1 MKPPPFLLGATLA
14 FWGWQSDFLIP
25 GVLMGLIVESARF
38 VHARWEFSDEDFSR
52 VWTFCSLLFLAAGVY
67 AFTTNQGPSSFGG
80 LFSSPTLSAQ
90 RAAGTSSAKTA
101 AAVFR
106 WLPMIFFPF
115 LATQLFSMRDAIPL
129 TMISLILR
137 RRWKKAKQ
145 AGKPAPAQRNV
156 NIGYAYF
163 AGTLLAASVH
173 AAEGSTYFWGLALL
187 LTWALWAQRSRRFTF
202 AVWCAALAA
211 AVALGFAGQRG
222 LGQLQRYLGN
232 FNPAWFAHFMRRN
245 VDPRQ
250 SLTALGQVGEIK
262 TSGRIVIRLE
272 PKAGSPA
279 PTYLREASYR
289 VYGGFTWFAGS
300 SKDDFQPV
308 NEAPPNSGNWT
319 LLDGRTNPHTVN
331 IACYLEGMKGLSAA
345 GLLPLPAGVGRME
358 KLPAYVLSYSS
369 AGAVLAEG
377 PGLVIFDALYG
388 SGGTL
393 DSPPGTGST
402 TNESPRPTMGRYG
415 SYGRDD
421 SPTLTIPPPRKAE
434 HTNQDLRTPQHE
446 EPTLDP
452 VIADSKRR
460 ELIALRDRLLPRTSP
475 PPRKAEHTNQ
485 DLRLPEREEP
495 ALDRVI
501 ADLQLHGL
509 PRDEV
514 LQKVRG
520 YFAEKFTYRTW
531 QPPGKLGTNETAV
544 SRFLLKTRAGHCE
557 YFATATTLLLRRLD
571 LPARYAVGY
580 AVHETSGRGYVVRL
594 RDAHAWCLV
603 WNDDKKLWDDFDTTP
618 ASWVAEEGKHAS
630 AFQWLQDAW
639 TRLRFEFAKFRW
651 GQSNVR
657 KYLLIAIVPGL
668 AVLLYQI
675 LFRRGRRRKKVGD
688 AAPLEI
694 FNWPGLDSDFY
705 QLEKKL
711 TERGVPRGASE
722 PLNEWLE
729 RVAETP
735 GLAELCAPLQE
746 ILRLHYRYRFDP
758 LGLNEVDREVLRAET
773 RACLEKLSNAEKAV
787 AFGT

>member
-14 FWGWQSDFLIP
+14 FWGWQSEGFLIA
-25 GVLMGLIVESARF
+25 GLLMGLIVESARF
-38 VHARWEFSDEDFSR
+38 VHARWELSDEDFSR

-67 AFTTNQGPSSFGG
+67 AFNQNQGPASFGG
-80 LFSSPTLSAQ
+80 WFQDPSFRTQ
-90 RAAGTSSAKTA
+90 GRAGLSSANTA

-106 WLPMIFFPF
+106 WLPLIFFPF
-115 LATQLFSMRDAIPL
+115 LVAQLFSTRESIPL

-145 AGKPAPAQRNV
+145 AGKPAPAIRNV

-163 AGTLLAASVH
+163 VGTLLAASVH
-173 AAEGSTYFWGLALL
+173 TAENSKYFWGLALL
-187 LTWALWAQRSRRFTF
+187 LAWGLWAQRSRRF
-202 AVWCAALAA
+202 ALVVWCVALAA
-211 AVALGFAGQRG
+211 AVGLGFVGQRG

-232 FNPAWFAHFMRRN
+232 INAEWFARFMRRS
-245 VDPRQ
+245 VDPSQ
-250 SLTALGQVGEIK
+250 SLTALGRVGEIK

-279 PTYLREASYR
+279 PLYLREASYR
-289 VYGGFTWFAGS
+289 FYKGVSWQAGS

-308 NEAPPNSGNWT
+308 NEAPANSGNWT
-319 LLDGRTNPHTVN
+319 LLAGRTNARAVN
-331 IACYLEGMKGLSAA
+331 IACYLEGMKGISAA

-358 KLPAYVLSYSS
+358 KLPAYVLAYSS

-393 DSPPGTGST
+393 DSPPGTGAT
-402 TNESPRPTMGRYG
+402 TNEIPAPRRVRYG
-415 SYGRDD
+415 TAGHEDA
-421 SPTLTIPPPRKAE
+421 PALTIPAGRRAE
-434 HTNQDLRTPQHE
+434 HTNQDLR
-446 EPTLDP
+446 
-452 VIADSKRR
+452 V
-460 ELIALRDRLLPRTSP
+460 
-475 PPRKAEHTNQ
+475 
-485 DLRLPEREEP
+485 PEREEP

-501 ADLQLHGL
+501 ADLQLRGL
-509 PRDEV
+509 PRDQV
-514 LQKVRG
+514 LQKIRG
-520 YFAEKFTYRTW
+520 FFAEQFTYRTW
-531 QPPGKLGTNETAV
+531 QPPGKFATNETAV

-557 YFATATTLLLRRLD
+557 YFATATTLLLRQLEI
-571 LPARYAVGY
+571 PTRYAVGY

-603 WNDDKKLWDDFDTTP
+603 WNPDKNIWDDFDTTP

-657 KYLLIAIVPGL
+657 KYLLIGIVPGL

-675 LFRRGRRRKKVGD
+675 LFRRGRRRQKAGT
-688 AAPLEI
+688 AAELEI
-694 FNWPGLDSDFY
+694 FNWPGLDSEFY
-705 QLEKKL
+705 QLEKQL
-711 TERGVPRGASE
+711 AARGVPRRPSE

-729 RVAETP
+729 RVAQTP
-735 GLAELCAPLQE
+735 GLAAVRGPMEE

-758 LGLNEVDREVLRAET
+758 LGLSAADRAVLREET
-773 RACLEKLSNAEKAV
+773 QASLTALSRLETLEGS
-787 AFGT
+787 GR